1 MRRICFLVDGFNL
14 YHSIRDLERDVADGR
29 VQGASGPLHWL
40 DIDALCASYMGAI
53 DTSVRGRTVYYFS
66 ALAHHAE
73 KRHPGV
79 VARHEKYITALEST
93 GVLPVLGSFKEKD
106 AGCPRYRQTGI
117 HCDFAD
123 GVECDGTF
131 RRHEE
136 KQTDVAIACKLVEL
150 ATTDSGCSV
159 AVIVG
164 GDSDLVPAIETSKR
178 LRPELRII
186 AALPYKRNSNDMRRA
201 ADHAITIRPEQYSK
215 HQLPDEVTSLRG
227 VRISK
232 PESW

>member
-1 MRRICFLVDGFNL
+1 MRRICFLV
-14 YHSIRDLERDVADGR
+14 
-29 VQGASGPLHWL
+29 
-40 DIDALCASYMGAI
+40 
-53 DTSVRGRTVYYFS
+53 
-66 ALAHHAE
+66 
-73 KRHPGV
+73 
-79 VARHEKYITALEST
+79 
-93 GVLPVLGSFKEKD
+93 GSFKEKD
-106 AGCPRYRQTGI
+106 AGCPRYRQTGV
-117 HCDFAD
+117 HCNFAD

-201 ADHAITIRPEQYSK
+201 ADDAITIRPEQYVK
-215 HQLPDEVTSLRG
+215 YQLPDEVTSLRG
-227 VRISK
+227 VKISK
-232 PESW
+232 PKSW